1 MAAILGPSQSH
12 RSWWR
17 RLDAVLGGPV
27 WWALHLGAMYWLVP
41 RACAWGTSLALHLV
55 TVVVLGLL
63 ARAMLSGV
71 QLHRAAVE
79 AAATGDPT
87 ATRDR
92 FLAWTGLALTALFTF
107 VVVAEWFPAVL
118 LDPCW

>member
-1 MAAILGPSQSH
+1 MAAILGPRQEH
-12 RSWWR
+12 RTSWR
-17 RLDAVLGGPV
+17 RLDAVLGAPV
-27 WWALHLGAMYWLVP
+27 WWALHLGGMYWLIP
-41 RACAWGTSLALHLV
+41 RACTWGTSLALHLF

-63 ARAMLSGV
+63 ARAALSGV
-71 QLHRAAVE
+71 QLHRAAAE
-79 AAATGDPT
+79 AAASGDPT

-107 VVVAEWFPAVL
+107 VVVAEWFPAVQ

>member
-1 MAAILGPSQSH
+1 MAAILGPDEEH
-12 RSWWR
+12 RTSWR

-27 WWALHLGAMYWLVP
+27 WWALHLGGMYWLVP
-41 RACAWGTSLALHLV
+41 RACTWGTSIALHLL
-55 TVVVLGLL
+55 TLIVLGLMG
-63 ARAMLSGV
+63 RAALSGV
-71 QLHRAAVE
+71 QLHRAAE
-79 AAATGDPT
+79 AAASADPT

-107 VVVAEWFPAVL
+107 VVVAEWFPAVQ